1 MPAQYKELMHNRI
14 KRNSRN
20 HADAL
25 LQLIGG
31 LQTLQKIEARG
42 LNLDDFGLDF
52 AFKTRTGDSY
62 YIRLLRDDLNANH
75 VLVYR
80 QEPYTTRLRA
90 VGSRSNLSDKELQ
103 AYFKEVV
110 GL

>member
-1 MPAQYKELMHNRI
+1 MHNRI
-14 KRNSRN
+14 KRNSQN
-20 HADAL
+20 NADAL

-31 LQTLQKIEARG
+31 LRTLQKIKASG
-42 LNLDDFGLDF
+42 LNIDDFGLDF
-52 AFKTRTGDSY
+52 VFKTRTGDSY

-80 QEPYTTRLRA
+80 QEPYSTRLRA
-90 VGSRSNLSDKELQ
+90 VCSKSNLSDKELQ